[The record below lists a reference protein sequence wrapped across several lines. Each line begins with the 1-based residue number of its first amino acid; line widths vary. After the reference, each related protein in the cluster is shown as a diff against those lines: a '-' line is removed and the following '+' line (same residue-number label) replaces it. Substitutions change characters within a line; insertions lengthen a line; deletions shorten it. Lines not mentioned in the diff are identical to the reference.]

1 MQTLE
6 SDLIGDLGGEFKDLR
21 ESMTHSL
28 PDYNAIELHKILSAF
43 GTDEKSVLEVLISKN
58 RNEMASYQGL

>member
-1 MQTLE
+1 
-6 SDLIGDLGGEFKDLR
+6 LGGEFKDLR